1 MCVKEVGGRKQFCQY
16 CSLSVTPKTICSLV
30 GMQKVG
36 IRFVRWLKKLQGLSK
51 IEQERWSIVAWQR
64 VVWDIMTALL

>member
-16 CSLSVTPKTICSLV
+16 CSLSVTPKTICSVV

-36 IRFVRWLKKLQGLSK
+36 IRFVRLLKILQGLSR
-51 IEQERWSIVAWQR
+51 I
-64 VVWDIMTALL
+64 